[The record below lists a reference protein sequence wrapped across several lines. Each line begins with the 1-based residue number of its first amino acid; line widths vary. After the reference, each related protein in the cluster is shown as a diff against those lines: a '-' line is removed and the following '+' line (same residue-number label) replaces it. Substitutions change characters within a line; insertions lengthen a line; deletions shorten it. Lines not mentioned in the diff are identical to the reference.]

1 MADVEQGIE
10 GEGTF
15 DPTSDEILEQL
26 DRIRRSPEFDVPER
40 ARNFLSYVVHEALA
54 GRAERIKAYSI
65 ATTVFGRNTSFN
77 AQFDPVVRI
86 EAGRVRRALERYYLV
101 CGIED
106 PVRITIPKGGYAP
119 SFSRHA
125 IANANA
131 TNAPPYP
138 ALSPATLHY
147 PKHTAIGLIV
157 AALLGCI
164 AGLAVPTLWS
174 RHVGVDASQPAQP
187 TLIVRTF
194 EDLTAVGNSAMITR
208 GLGDEVVRNI
218 AKFKEITVIA
228 NERRVGAVADAAST
242 FALEGRVRIEGQQ
255 LRLSVRV
262 LRQSDGAV
270 IWAENYD
277 ESLLVEKI
285 IRLQEKVAASVAT
298 AIAQPYG
305 ILFQANAQQM
315 TTAIPDSWE
324 AYACTL
330 SYYSYRSDLN
340 SQTHHS
346 VQNCL
351 EQATKHYPNYATAW
365 ALLSLTY
372 LDEMRFRYRASRTS
386 NVSLD
391 LASQAAAHA
400 VEHDPQNVR
409 GLQAQMLVLFF
420 RGHVDAALAVGA
432 RATALNPND
441 TELVGEYG
449 FRLAL
454 SGQWDQGCEL
464 VSKTLSLNP
473 GPVGYFE
480 AAMAVCRYMRHDYGA
495 AERWVQ
501 MADLQANPIYHVIL
515 LAILGKLRKMEAA
528 VRERRWLETH
538 APSFLTDIR
547 NEVALRVRR
556 PEDQRHILEGL
567 RQAGV
572 SIPPGPEANSGGG
585 PVPR

>member
-40 ARNFLSYVVHEALA
+40 ARNFLAYVVHEALA

-106 PVRITIPKGGYAP
+106 PVLITIPKGGYAP

-125 IANANA
+125 IANANS
-131 TNAPPYP
+131 TNAPPRP
-138 ALSPATLHY
+138 ALSPATPHDS
-147 PKHTAIGLIV
+147 KHTTINLIL
-157 AALLGCI
+157 AALLGCF
-164 AGLAVPTLWS
+164 AGVAMAMLWS
-174 RHVGVDASQPAQP
+174 LRAGVDAPQPIQP
-187 TLIVRTF
+187 TLVVGTF

-228 NERRVGAVADAAST
+228 SERPDGAATDAPST

-270 IWAENYD
+270 IWAESYD

-285 IRLQEKVAASVAT
+285 IRLQEKAAASVAT

-305 ILFQANAQQM
+305 ILFQANAKQL
-315 TTAIPDSWE
+315 TNSAPDNWD

-330 SYYSYRSDLN
+330 AYYGYRSDLN
-340 SQTHHS
+340 SQTHQS
-346 VQNCL
+346 VQSCL
-351 EQATKHYPNYATAW
+351 EQATRHYPNYSTAW

-372 LDEMRFRYRASRTS
+372 LDEMRFRYRASRTPT
-386 NVSLD
+386 VSLD
-391 LASQAAAHA
+391 LASQAAARA
-400 VEHDPQNVR
+400 VELDPQNVR

-420 RGHVDAALAVGA
+420 RGHLDAALAVGA
-432 RATALNPND
+432 RAAALNPND

-454 SGQWDQGCEL
+454 SGQWDRGCAL
-464 VSKTLSLNP
+464 ISKTLSLNP

-480 AAMAVCRYMRHDYGA
+480 AAMAVCRYMRDDYVA
-495 AERWVQ
+495 AERWVH

-515 LAILGKLRKMEAA
+515 LAILGKLRKMEEAA
-528 VRERRWLETH
+528 RERQWLETY
-538 APSFLTDIR
+538 APSFLTNIR
-547 NEVALRVRR
+547 HEVALRIRR
-556 PEDQRHILEGL
+556 QEDQNLILDGL

-572 SIPPGPEANSGGG
+572 SIPADLEANSGRA